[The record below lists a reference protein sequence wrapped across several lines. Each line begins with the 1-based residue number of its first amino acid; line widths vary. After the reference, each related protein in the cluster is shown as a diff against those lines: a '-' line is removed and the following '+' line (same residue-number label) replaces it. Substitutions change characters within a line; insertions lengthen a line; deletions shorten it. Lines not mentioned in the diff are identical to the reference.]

1 MLKAVLAIIIVAIIV
16 AVVVFVFVLGGS
28 DDDGMGEN
36 VVPIQVNNATKLGA
50 LHIELVYD
58 SSVLEATDVKL
69 GDLGDNAQVNSD
81 LRTPGR
87 AIIGII
93 DAMGM
98 NGSGVVVEVHFNE
111 KNSGETS
118 MKLENVM
125 ATDAETLYDLVVK
138 TIPGSLDT
146 AEGDHQSPVINLG
159 L

>member
-1 MLKAVLAIIIVAIIV
+1 MIKAVLAIILVAIVV

-28 DDDGMGEN
+28 DDEGGEN
-36 VVPIQVNNATKLGA
+36 VIPIQVNNATNLGA

-87 AIIGII
+87 AVIGII

-98 NGSGVVVEVHFNE
+98 NGSGVIVEVHFDE
-111 KNSGETS
+111 IISGETS

-125 ATDAETLYDLVVK
+125 ATDAETLYDLVVN
-138 TIPGSLDT
+138 TVPGFLDT
-146 AEGDHQSPVINLG
+146 AGGDHQAPVINLG